1 MSDQRDRQLER
12 LYAQQEKHA
21 EKVKASVNDMKR
33 SLGDKDR
40 GGAMSPGNIKK
51 MLIGIVVLIFI
62 IMTAIMMSDPA
73 SRGAWAFTLFCVV
86 GAGVFLYSK
95 KQAGG

>member
-1 MSDQRDRQLER
+1 MSDQRDRALEK
-12 LYAQQEKHA
+12 LYAQQEKHS

-40 GGAMSPGNIKK
+40 GGAMSATNIKR
-51 MLIGIVVLIFI
+51 LVIALVVIVFVG
-62 IMTAIMMSDPA
+62 MTAVMMAEPA
-73 SRGAWAFTLFCVV
+73 SRGAWGFTLFCAV

-95 KQAGG
+95 KHAGG